1 MANPLPPIPQNP
13 IEESHVWREWFT
25 AAQQNGSFLS
35 NAVSSNVLTA
45 NGQGELFVGYGTNG
59 AGSLGSLPYYV
70 DTQQLADA
78 AVTSAKIGAQEVNSS
93 NINYGAIVQD
103 LIASGAVGYTQ
114 FQTGLAPITIVTSLP
129 TLPDPNF
136 PIGTTISLTT
146 DGNLYRNVSNTWT
159 AAVDGGL
166 IAENTI
172 TASQIAANTI
182 TSGQIAENTIT
193 AGQIAANTI
202 TAGQIAANT
211 ITSTQIAANTIT
223 ASQIAA
229 GSITST
235 QIAANTIV
243 GGNIAAGTITAG
255 NIAAGTITAGNIA
268 AGTITAASAVIDT
281 AAVNTLQIAGNA
293 VTVPVYGSS
302 ITGAGVITPTNTSF
316 LTYYLTIA
324 NLGPSETCGVII
336 YQSSRLGVVT
346 TLGGSHI
353 GPWYL
358 QVQIQVDGVVVGS
371 VQEQTNG
378 TATETIDS
386 IAFALIGNG
395 THTISIMYQILYTY
409 GISMPLSSSE
419 TYSTA
424 TAGKR

>member
-1 MANPLPPIPQNP
+1 MAKPLPPIPQNP

-25 AAQQNGSFLS
+25 VAQQNGSFLS

-172 TASQIAANTI
+172 TA
-182 TSGQIAENTIT
+182 
-193 AGQIAANTI
+193 GQIAANTI
-202 TAGQIAANT
+202 TASQIAANT
-211 ITSTQIAANTIT
+211 ITASQIAANTIT

-255 NIAAGTITAGNIA
+255 NIAAGTITA
-268 AGTITAASAVIDT
+268 ASAVIDN

-293 VTVPVYGSS
+293 VTVPVYGAAFHYNGS
-302 ITGAGVITPTNTSF
+302 ITTYTPPV
-316 LTYYLTIA
+316 LTYYMTIA
-324 NLGPSETCGVII
+324 GLGLYETCGMII
-336 YQSSRLGVVT
+336 NQSARISPVSGTSV
-346 TLGGSHI
+346 
-353 GPWYL
+353 PWAL
-358 QVQIQVDGVVVGS
+358 ELNIQVDGIGVCTEVYVG
-371 VQEQTNG
+371 TTDDNF
-378 TATETIDS
+378 IFDS
-386 IAFALIGNG
+386 ISFALIGNG
-395 THTISIMYQILYTY
+395 THTISIMYNTIYAPTTYNDILPFA
-409 GISMPLSSSE
+409 SCE
-419 TYSTA
+419 VYSTA

>member
-1 MANPLPPIPQNP
+1 MAKPLPPIPQNP

-45 NGQGELFVGYGTNG
+45 NGQGDLFVGWGTNG

-78 AVTSAKIGAQEVNSS
+78 AVTSAKIGALEVNTS

-166 IAENTI
+166 IT
-172 TASQIAANTI
+172 
-182 TSGQIAENTIT
+182 
-193 AGQIAANTI
+193 
-202 TAGQIAANT
+202 
-211 ITSTQIAANTIT
+211 ANTIT

-255 NIAAGTITAGNIA
+255 NLVTA
-268 AGTITAASAVIDT
+268 TITAASAVIAN
-281 AAVNTLQIAGNA
+281 AAVDTLQIAGNA
-293 VTVPVYGSS
+293 VTVPVYGSVS
-302 ITGAGVITPTNTSF
+302 TGAI
-316 LTYYLTIA
+316 
-324 NLGPSETCGVII
+324 
-336 YQSSRLGVVT
+336 VVT
-346 TLGGSHI
+346 TTATT
-353 GPWYL
+353 YL
-358 QVQIQVDGVVVGS
+358 SYTVTIAGLAVGATCGLIVNHVSGIYPSTGFSYTIQGNILVDGVFASASGI
-371 VQEQTNG
+371 
-378 TATETIDS
+378 TIS
-386 IAFALIGNG
+386 GNG
-395 THTISIMYQILYTY
+395 LSLSGTGYATVGNGVHTIAIQYLTTAGGSWY
-409 GISMPLSSSE
+409 GSFDI
-419 TYSTA
+419 YSTA

>member
-1 MANPLPPIPQNP
+1 MAKPLPPIPQNP

-25 AAQQNGSFLS
+25 VAQQNGSFLS

-45 NGQGELFVGYGTNG
+45 NGQGELFVGWGTNG

-136 PIGTTISLTT
+136 PLGTTISLTT

-166 IAENTI
+166 IAANTI

-255 NIAAGTITAGNIA
+255 NLVTA
-268 AGTITAASAVIDT
+268 TITAASAVIDN

-302 ITGAGVITPTNTSF
+302 TTGSAAVTPTNTSF

-324 NLGPSETCGVII
+324 GLGPSETCGVII
-336 YQSSRLGVVT
+336 NQSSHLNVT
-346 TLGGSHI
+346 AGSAF
-353 GPWYL
+353 GPWTF
-358 QVQIQVDGVVVGS
+358 QIQIQVDGVVISS
-371 VQEQTNG
+371 VVQDPVVHNTG
-378 TATETIDS
+378 PFVIDS
-386 IAFALIGNG
+386 IAFGLIGNG
-395 THTISIMYQILYTY
+395 THTISIMYQILNEYLAPY
-409 GISMPLSSSE
+409 YSGNMPLVSSVI
-419 TYSTA
+419 YSTA
-424 TAGKR
+424 MAGKR

>member
-1 MANPLPPIPQNP
+1 MAKPLPPIPQNP

-45 NGQGELFVGYGTNG
+45 NGQGELFVGWGTNG

-136 PIGTTISLTT
+136 PLGTTISLTT

-166 IAENTI
+166 
-172 TASQIAANTI
+172 
-182 TSGQIAENTIT
+182 
-193 AGQIAANTI
+193 
-202 TAGQIAANT
+202 IAANT

>member
-1 MANPLPPIPQNP
+1 MAKPLPPIPQNP

-25 AAQQNGSFLS
+25 VAQQNGSFLS

-136 PIGTTISLTT
+136 PLGTTISLTT

-166 IAENTI
+166 IA
-172 TASQIAANTI
+172 A
-182 TSGQIAENTIT
+182 NTIT

-202 TAGQIAANT
+202 TA
-211 ITSTQIAANTIT
+211 SQIAANTIT

-302 ITGAGVITPTNTSF
+302 ITGSGWVTPTNTSF

-324 NLGPSETCGVII
+324 GLGPSETCGVII
-336 YQSSRLGVVT
+336 YQSSRMGVVT
-346 TLGGSHI
+346 TLGGVHV
-353 GPWYL
+353 GPWDF

-378 TATETIDS
+378 LATETVDS
-386 IAFALIGNG
+386 VAFVLIGNG

-409 GISMPLSSSE
+409 GINMYLSYSE

>member
-1 MANPLPPIPQNP
+1 MAKPLPPIPQNP

-25 AAQQNGSFLS
+25 VAQQNGSFLS

-45 NGQGELFVGYGTNG
+45 NGQGELFVGWGTNG

-136 PIGTTISLTT
+136 PLGTTISLTT

-159 AAVDGGL
+159 AAVNGGL
-166 IAENTI
+166 
-172 TASQIAANTI
+172 
-182 TSGQIAENTIT
+182 
-193 AGQIAANTI
+193 
-202 TAGQIAANT
+202 
-211 ITSTQIAANTIT
+211 IAANTIT

-255 NIAAGTITAGNIA
+255 NIAAGTITA
-268 AGTITAASAVIDT
+268 ASAVIDN

-302 ITGAGVITPTNTSF
+302 TTGSAAVTPTNTSF

-324 NLGPSETCGVII
+324 GLGPSETCGVII
-336 YQSSRLGVVT
+336 YQSSRMGVVT
-346 TLGGSHI
+346 TLGGVHV
-353 GPWYL
+353 GPWDF